1 MNHLKTYQSEDYYI
15 HDKQFVIEG
24 PLTHE
29 DLKALT
35 FDAYLTAFR
44 DAEDQFEALL
54 EITTLPEGRIYVA
67 RQDKLI
73 VGYVTFH
80 YPDEIER
87 WSTGNLPY
95 LIELGAIEVSI
106 NFRQLQLAEKL
117 IQLSLSTPE
126 FEDYIVITK
135 KLMQRLMA
143 TGGLEIFAT
152 DDPEITSNPANCLMA
167 RIGKNITLEQQ
178 QAFDDIRYMNRFFF

>member
-80 YPDEIER
+80 Y
-87 WSTGNLPY
+87 
-95 LIELGAIEVSI
+95 
-106 NFRQLQLAEKL
+106 
-117 IQLSLSTPE
+117 
-126 FEDYIVITK
+126 
-135 KLMQRLMA
+135 
-143 TGGLEIFAT
+143 
-152 DDPEITSNPANCLMA
+152 
-167 RIGKNITLEQQ
+167 
-178 QAFDDIRYMNRFFF
+178 

>member
-29 DLKALT
+29 NLKALT
-35 FDAYLTAFR
+35 FDAHLTAFR
-44 DAEDQFEALL
+44 DAEDQYKALL

-67 RQDKLI
+67 RQDQLI

-87 WSTGNLPY
+87 WSTGKLPY

-126 FEDYIVITK
+126 FENYIVITTEYYWHWDLK
-135 KLMQRLMA
+135 IQ
-143 TGGLEIFAT
+143 
-152 DDPEITSNPANCLMA
+152 S
-167 RIGKNITLEQQ
+167 
-178 QAFDDIRYMNRFFF
+178 

>member
-35 FDAYLTAFR
+35 FDVHLTAFR
-44 DAEDQFEALL
+44 DSEDQYEALL

-67 RQDKLI
+67 RQDQLI

-106 NFRQLQLAEKL
+106 NFR
-117 IQLSLSTPE
+117 
-126 FEDYIVITK
+126 
-135 KLMQRLMA
+135 
-143 TGGLEIFAT
+143 
-152 DDPEITSNPANCLMA
+152 
-167 RIGKNITLEQQ
+167 
-178 QAFDDIRYMNRFFF
+178 

>member
-24 PLTHE
+24 PLTYE

-35 FDAYLTAFR
+35 FDAHLTAFR
-44 DAEDQFEALL
+44 DAEDQYEALL

-67 RQDKLI
+67 RQDQLI

-95 LIELGAIEVSI
+95 LIELGQLKSASI
-106 NFRQLQLAEKL
+106 LGNYNLQK
-117 IQLSLSTPE
+117 S
-126 FEDYIVITK
+126 
-135 KLMQRLMA
+135 
-143 TGGLEIFAT
+143 
-152 DDPEITSNPANCLMA
+152 
-167 RIGKNITLEQQ
+167 
-178 QAFDDIRYMNRFFF
+178 

>member
-126 FEDYIVITK
+126 FEDYIVITTEYYWHWDLK
-135 KLMQRLMA
+135 KFKVRC
-143 TGGLEIFAT
+143 I
-152 DDPEITSNPANCLMA
+152 
-167 RIGKNITLEQQ
+167 
-178 QAFDDIRYMNRFFF
+178 